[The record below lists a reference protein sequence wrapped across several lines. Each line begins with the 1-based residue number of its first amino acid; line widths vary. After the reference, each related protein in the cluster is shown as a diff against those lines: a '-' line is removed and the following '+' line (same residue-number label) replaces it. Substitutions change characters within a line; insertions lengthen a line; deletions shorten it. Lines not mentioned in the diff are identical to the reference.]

1 MQEKIKEIKNKL
13 GVFLSFNQQY
23 FRWKR
28 IHPSKIDIKNDNL
41 LIVPCDPWA
50 IGGSRGD
57 EAMLIAIIQ
66 WYRKKYPR
74 SHIFII
80 SASEEGCDYINN
92 LPYPEITA
100 LYEWCGTNP
109 IDRIYKTAINIDINS
124 VILLGAD
131 CMDGFYSPFVSLT
144 LIALH
149 ELFSLTGN
157 IKSRLMGFS
166 FNNTPYQPIC
176 RAFDSLSS
184 DVCINLRDPI
194 SLQRF
199 KKQIRINAG
208 LVADVAFLL
217 TPDYDFDGYKK
228 LREWTTLRHQAQ
240 GQYVIGFNFHPML
253 RKYGDVNGIR
263 KDALAM
269 AEILAEI
276 LRQNKN
282 IHFVIIPHDNRNK
295 LTDNIMLG
303 TISNELSR
311 MGLPERFYYDPLVY
325 RASQIKALCG
335 LIDGLVSSRMHLAI
349 AALGQGKSVMAAT
362 YQGKFEGLFRHFDLP
377 EDYLLSPDDFI
388 SSNMIDCFFNYI
400 NHLPQLTQQVQSR
413 LNHVMELS
421 NKNFA

>member
-1 MQEKIKEIKNKL
+1 MQAKIKEIKNKL
-13 GVFLSFNQQY
+13 SVFLSFNRQY
-23 FRWKR
+23 FQWKK

-66 WYRKKYPR
+66 WYRKKYPK

-80 SASEEGCDYINN
+80 SASKEGCDYINN
-92 LPYPEITA
+92 LPYSEITA

-166 FNNTPYQPIC
+166 FNNSPYRPIC
-176 RAFDSLSS
+176 KAFDSLSS

-217 TPDYDFDGYKK
+217 TPDYDFDGYKR
-228 LREWTTLRHQAQ
+228 LQEWTTLRHQAQ

-276 LRQNKN
+276 LRRNKN

-311 MGLPERFYYDPLVY
+311 MGLSERFYYDPLVY

-377 EDYLLSPDDFI
+377 EDYLLPPDDFI
-388 SSNMIDCFFNYI
+388 SPHMVECFFNYI
-400 NHLPQLTQQVQSR
+400 NHLPQLTMQVKNK
-413 LNHVMELS
+413 LNHVIELS